1 MFHIMD
7 LKGFGSGSWN
17 KKTIHLLRTCLKISL
32 DYYPEI
38 MGKLTIINAPFIFTG
53 IYAVVKGWIDEKTR
67 RKISILGSNY
77 MKTILEYCNED

>member
-1 MFHIMD
+1 MR
-7 LKGFGSGSWN
+7 S
-17 KKTIHLLRTCLKISL
+17 CLKISL